1 MTGFSH
7 AFLSHAFERI
17 RRVGTSSA
25 VRAGAFVIGCL
36 MLFIA
41 ASHVPE
47 VGRESA
53 TWASMGVL
61 AGSLTAATFGAMAFW
76 VGARGIVAR
85 LIGTC

>member
-1 MTGFSH
+1 M
-7 AFLSHAFERI
+7 
-17 RRVGTSSA
+17 GTSSA